1 MHADPDLDLVLTAD
15 EAELVTTAQRTMIAC
30 LDHSRATTI
39 GLREESSDGIQSEA
53 TVTLPPKALRLI
65 AHLLGQMARRQPIML
80 MPLEMELTT
89 LQAAG
94 FLNVSRPFLIKELEA
109 KKLPYRLVGTHR
121 RIYLE
126 DLIKYKESM
135 RRQSERAM
143 QELADLDQELKLGY

>member
-15 EAELVTTAQRTMIAC
+15 EAELVAAAQRTMMAC
-30 LDHSRATTI
+30 LDHSSATTI
-39 GLREESSDGIQSEA
+39 ALREKSSDAIQSEA

-65 AHLLGQMARRQPIML
+65 AQLLGQMARRQPIML

>member
-15 EAELVTTAQRTMIAC
+15 EAELAAAAQRTMMAC
-30 LDHSRATTI
+30 LDHSKARTI
-39 GLREESSDGIQSEA
+39 ALREDGNDGNQVEA

-65 AHLLGQMARRQPIML
+65 SQLLGQMAKRQPIML

-94 FLNVSRPFLIKELEA
+94 FLNVSRPFLIKELDA

-126 DLIKYKESM
+126 DLIKYKEST
-135 RRQSERAM
+135 RRQSDQAL
-143 QELADLDQELKLGY
+143 QELADLDQELNLGY

>member
-1 MHADPDLDLVLTAD
+1 MHADPDLDLVLTAE
-15 EAELVTTAQRTMIAC
+15 EAELVAAAQRTMMAW
-30 LDHSRATTI
+30 LDHSKATTI
-39 GLREESSDGIQSEA
+39 ALRETSSDGIQSEA
-53 TVTLPPKALRLI
+53 IVTLPPKALRLI
-65 AHLLGQMARRQPIML
+65 AQLLGQMARRQPIML
-80 MPLEMELTT
+80 MPLEMTT

-121 RIYLE
+121 RIYSE
-126 DLIKYKESM
+126 DLIKYKEST